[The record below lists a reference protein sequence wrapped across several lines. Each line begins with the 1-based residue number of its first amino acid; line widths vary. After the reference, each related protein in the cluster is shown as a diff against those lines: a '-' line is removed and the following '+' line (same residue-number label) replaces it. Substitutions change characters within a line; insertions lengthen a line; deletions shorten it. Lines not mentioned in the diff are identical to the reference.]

1 MCNTQNA
8 WIVLLWRWFCNVFT
22 WEPLNAATAAAA
34 CLPAIYSRLSLA
46 FASISFRHFQLFL
59 KISSFSHSYWNSTV
73 DAIDINYSMLLSK
86 YSMCIDDDDVFSLIS
101 ISTIQPNLVT
111 NFTQISPNKINK
123 IHFSNRDHY
132 ATLTLHKRTNPFEHK
147 KPQRLVNDP
156 FIVSS
161 I

>member
-8 WIVLLWRWFCNVFT
+8 WIVSLWRWFCNVFT
-22 WEPLNAATAAAA
+22 WEPLNAAAA
-34 CLPAIYSRLSLA
+34 CLLFIPDCRWPLLPSLSAILSFSWKFRL
-46 FASISFRHFQLFL
+46 
-59 KISSFSHSYWNSTV
+59 FSHSYWNSTV
-73 DAIDINYSMLLSK
+73 YAIDINYSMLLSK
-86 YSMCIDDDDVFSLIS
+86 YPMCIDDDDVFSLIS

-111 NFTQISPNKINK
+111 NFTQISPYKINQ
-123 IHFSNRDHY
+123 IRFSNRDHY
-132 ATLTLHKRTNPFEHK
+132 STLTLHKRTNPFEHK